1 MYERFHTYTK
11 SKPRMRKIAG
21 WTFVMF
27 GFIALITPLT
37 PGGLLFFVGLEL
49 LGLRFIGTEKLKRF
63 LMKEKELPVL
73 DTIAIDT
80 PPHTIHS

>member
-11 SKPRMRKIAG
+11 TKPRMRKTIG
-21 WTFVMF
+21 WIFVIF
-27 GFIALITPLT
+27 GFIALVTPLT

-63 LMKEKELPVL
+63 FMKEKSIPVL
-73 DTIAIDT
+73 DTITVDT
-80 PPHTIHS
+80 SPHTIQS